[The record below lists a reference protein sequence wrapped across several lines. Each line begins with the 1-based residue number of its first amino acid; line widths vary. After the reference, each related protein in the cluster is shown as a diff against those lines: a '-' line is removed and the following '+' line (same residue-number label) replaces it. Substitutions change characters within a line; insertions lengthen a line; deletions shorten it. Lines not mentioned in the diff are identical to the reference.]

1 MINIDNSKEKKHE
14 DLVALLTVVLLI
26 GIIFLIPLFL
36 YLIFNTTKPKQNNK
50 IVSLEEKYNS
60 IINREYT
67 HGDIDEIEYYE
78 KNASDDTKESYIITK
93 IDGHYELEY
102 TIDNKSG
109 NLYSID
115 DSDMDNI
122 LYVIKKYNIP
132 DWEEMNEG
140 SSSNPNVALLFYFNK
155 NAKTRTAF
163 IVNPLINYPNGGY
176 EVLDQLINDIKS
188 LKKESNEIEGAIV
201 YETVN

>member
-1 MINIDNSKEKKHE
+1 MINIDNPKEKKHE

-36 YLIFNTTKPKQNNK
+36 YLIFNIAKPKQNNK

-93 IDGHYELEY
+93 VDGHYELEY

-140 SSSNPNVALLFYFNK
+140 SSSNPNVALLFYFN

>member
-1 MINIDNSKEKKHE
+1 MINIDNPKEKKHE
-14 DLVALLTVVLLI
+14 DLVALLTVVVLI

-36 YLIFNTTKPKQNNK
+36 YLIFNIAKPKQNNK

-93 IDGHYELEY
+93 VDGHYELEY

-122 LYVIKKYNIP
+122 LSVIKKYNIP

-140 SSSNPNVALLFYFNK
+140 SSSNPNVALLFYFN